1 MHPAAVLVL
10 DVAAFQ
16 PPVERQPVSR
26 AAGRRLPVKVLG
38 RPGKQARWPGGPAL
52 QDPVLLLADQGMQ
65 ILVDGDERLAFHLVV
80 EVPQIRGSV
89 SVAGDAVP
97 FEAEGVGDP
106 QPAVD
111 QDQGHQP
118 VGGVAPSV

>member
-1 MHPAAVLVL
+1 MIEDPADVLLRDIPVDQPGPQGVSPLVGGEMHPAAVLVL

-65 ILVDGDERLAFHLVV
+65 IILAVYDRLSSHLLS
-80 EVPQIRGSV
+80 E
-89 SVAGDAVP
+89 
-97 FEAEGVGDP
+97 
-106 QPAVD
+106 
-111 QDQGHQP
+111 
-118 VGGVAPSV
+118 